1 MKKKKKVREE
11 KGITLIALVITIIV
25 LLILAGVTIAA
36 VGGENGILK
45 NAGEAKEESERGD
58 AEDEIKLALNEWQIE
73 RYTGNKTIE
82 DFLSEKFGGVVDNGD
97 DTYTIEKGGYEAKID
112 KEGNIIGEIEK
123 AGPRPEVI
131 SAKVVNEAGEEVG
144 KGSQA
149 EGTKLYI
156 EIETKIEGGE
166 IERIKLGEEEGEK
179 AGEKYRIEIN
189 KNGKYTVEIIGRVEG
204 EEYSTKYTITVEQ
217 YENSL
222 KIGDYVRYNV
232 TYTDVYTGYEFTAEN
247 GWRVLNPGIDN
258 GDGTVTGLKII
269 STGIRWNSNRIK
281 NNINRNPS
289 KVILSI

>member
-1 MKKKKKVREE
+1 MS
-11 KGITLIALVITIIV
+11 ISAL
-25 LLILAGVTIAA
+25 
-36 VGGENGILK
+36 GGENGILK

-144 KGSQA
+144 KGNQA

-156 EIETKIEGGE
+156 EIEAKIEGE
-166 IERIKLGEEEGEK
+166 ETKRTKIGEEEGKK

-189 KNGKYTVEIIGRVEG
+189 KNGKNQGFL
-204 EEYSTKYTITVEQ
+204 Q
-217 YENSL
+217 
-222 KIGDYVRYNV
+222 
-232 TYTDVYTGYEFTAEN
+232 
-247 GWRVLNPGIDN
+247 
-258 GDGTVTGLKII
+258 
-269 STGIRWNSNRIK
+269 
-281 NNINRNPS
+281 
-289 KVILSI
+289 

>member
-1 MKKKKKVREE
+1 MRENNRNPIE
-11 KGITLIALVITIIV
+11 RCRKRLPQFTTMNVIDGQAGLVIYSSLIFYSLTIDNILNIVV

-97 DTYTIEKGGYEAKID
+97 DTYIIEKGGYEAKID

-156 EIETKIEGGE
+156 EIEAKIEDGE

-247 GWRVLNPGIDN
+247 
-258 GDGTVTGLKII
+258 
-269 STGIRWNSNRIK
+269 
-281 NNINRNPS
+281 
-289 KVILSI
+289 